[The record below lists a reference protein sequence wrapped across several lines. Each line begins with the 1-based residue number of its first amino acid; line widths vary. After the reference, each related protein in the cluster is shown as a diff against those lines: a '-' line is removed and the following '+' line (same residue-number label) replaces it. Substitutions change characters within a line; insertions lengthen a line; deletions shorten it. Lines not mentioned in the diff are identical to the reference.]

1 MIINGVEIKDY
12 ELDWIFCSV
21 NSIPNIAG
29 LYIGKT
35 IDDSFDGY
43 DYISD
48 HLYGFSELINK
59 IDYSSFSDFDA
70 IAGIEITMPTSPKHA
85 KEQAEILKDYLSNK
99 YYHTKL
105 DESIEYD
112 YNRDIAELYILI
124 SNDYY
129 QFEISLSEDGRNLV
143 VNLSAVEDE
152 YEIYNAFNSF
162 SFHPEMLDFFKKS
175 TYLCPR
181 KGDDRLCLLLPFDF
195 GVPSIEDVSIGS
207 DVNHAN
213 LTFELL
219 NERRTEDPIV
229 NRLIDDYNLSFDY
242 EGENDYC
249 DFVGTMIIQ
258 FRLDKE
264 WIDELFDFINY
275 LRCVFLIESADY
287 SIEEDE
293 EYKVKNIKVNFQN
306 RYYHISIE
314 NKSLSSQTVEITIE
328 KNNEVSYEVYRALS
342 LFSRNYKY
350 YSFLNEMIMTKV

>member
-1 MIINGVEIKDY
+1 MIINGEINDY

-35 IDDSFDGY
+35 IDDSFDVY

-70 IAGIEITMPTSPKHA
+70 IAVIEITMPTSPKHA
-85 KEQAEILKDYLSNK
+85 KEQADILKDFLSNK

-112 YNRDIAELYILI
+112 YNREITKLYILI

-129 QFEISLSEDGRNLV
+129 QFEISLSEDRRNLV
-143 VNLSAVEDE
+143 VNLSAIEDE
-152 YEIYNAFNSF
+152 YEIYNAFNLF
-162 SFHPEMLDFFKKS
+162 SSCPDLFCFFKES
-175 TYLCPR
+175 TYLCQR
-181 KGDDRLCLLLPFDF
+181 KHDNRLCLLLPFEF

-207 DVNHAN
+207 DIDDAN

-219 NERRTEDPIV
+219 NERRTEYPIV

-242 EGENDYC
+242 EGEKEYC

-258 FRLDKE
+258 ISSDKE

-293 EYKVKNIKVNFQN
+293 DLDLALIKVNFQN
-306 RYYHISIE
+306 RYYHISIK
-314 NKSLSSQTVEITIE
+314 NKSLSSQTVKITIE

-342 LFSRNYKY
+342 LFSKNLKY
-350 YSFLNEMIMTKV
+350 YSFLNEIM